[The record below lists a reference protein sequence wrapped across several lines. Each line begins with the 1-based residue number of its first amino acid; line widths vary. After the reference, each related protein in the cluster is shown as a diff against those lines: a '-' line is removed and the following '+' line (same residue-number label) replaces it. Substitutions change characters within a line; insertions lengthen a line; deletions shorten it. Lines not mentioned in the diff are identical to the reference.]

1 MLCRRAS
8 NGANRM
14 NDAKGFTLVEMA
26 IAICVSLIMLFA
38 IGVAIESA
46 SRSSGGIE
54 RKVTAQQDVRGA
66 LEIMAL
72 EIKMASYNP
81 SFSTTIWQNDNSGL
95 GGGAAF
101 CITQSANQ
109 GYRGVQEAQPNSITV
124 EMDISGGLDANGNPD
139 GNGFLTEDN
148 EIIRYN
154 FVQTGNDRYITRQA
168 YDHNVANFGAPQP
181 FLGDI
186 IASGRPRTVRI
197 INADADVLVPV
208 FRYFDGQGVELT
220 VAGGARPCLPGCS
233 ADIRMIEIT
242 LAVETDEKD
251 PSTGQT
257 RRMIYKTRE
266 NLMN

>member
-1 MLCRRAS
+1 
-8 NGANRM
+8 M
-14 NDAKGFTLVEMA
+14 NDTRGFTLVEIA

-81 SFSTTIWQNDNSGL
+81 SFSTTIWRSDGNP

-101 CITQSANQ
+101 CTTQSANQ
-109 GYRGVQEAQPNSITV
+109 AYKGIQEAREYSITV
-124 EMDISGGLDANGNPD
+124 EMDISGGLDGD
-139 GNGFLTEDN
+139 GNGVLTEAN

-154 FVQTGNDRYITRQA
+154 FVGADQVGIDRYITRATNCGQ
-168 YDHNVANFGAPQP
+168 PQP
-181 FLGDI
+181 FLGDT

-197 INADADVLVPV
+197 INADADVNVPV
-208 FRYFDGQGVELT
+208 FRYFNGQGVELLFP
-220 VAGGARPCLPGCS
+220 AGGANDANIPN
-233 ADIRMIEIT
+233 IRMIEIT
-242 LAVETDEKD
+242 LAVETDEID
-251 PSTGQT
+251 PSTGLT

-266 NLMN
+266 TLRNN

>member
-1 MLCRRAS
+1 
-8 NGANRM
+8 M
-14 NDAKGFTLVEMA
+14 NDTRGFTLIEIM
-26 IAICVSLIMLFA
+26 IAICVSLIMLVA

-81 SFSTTIWQNDNSGL
+81 SLSTSIWRSDGNP

-101 CITQSANQ
+101 CTTQSANQ
-109 GYRGVQEAQPNSITV
+109 LYKGIQEATANSITV
-124 EMDISGGLDANGNPD
+124 EMDILGGLDANGNPD
-139 GNGFLTEDN
+139 GNGLLIGNPATETN

-154 FVQTGNDRYITRQA
+154 FVQAAGDSYITRET
-168 YDHNVANFGAPQP
+168 NCGGAQP
-181 FLGDI
+181 FLGDT

-197 INADADVLVPV
+197 INADADVNVPV
-208 FRYFDGQGVELT
+208 FRYFDGQGAELL
-220 VAGGARPCLPGCS
+220 ACLPGCTPN
-233 ADIRMIEIT
+233 IRMVEIT
-242 LAVETDEKD
+242 LAVETDEID
-251 PSTGQT
+251 PSTGLT

-266 NLMN
+266 TVRNN

>member
-1 MLCRRAS
+1 
-8 NGANRM
+8 M
-14 NDAKGFTLVEMA
+14 NDARGFTLVE
-26 IAICVSLIMLFA
+26 IAISIAVSLIMIFA
-38 IGVAIESA
+38 IGMAIESA

-66 LEIMAL
+66 LEIMSL
-72 EIKMASYNP
+72 EVKMASYNP
-81 SFSTTIWQNDNSGL
+81 SFAVIWRSDGTVPDGNNN
-95 GGGAAF
+95 F

-109 GYRGVQEAQPNSITV
+109 AYKGKQEAAANSITV
-124 EMDISGGLDANGNPD
+124 EMDISDGAGGD
-139 GNGFLTEDN
+139 GQGALTENN

-154 FVQTGNDRYITRQA
+154 FVQTGNDRYITRST
-168 YDHNVANFGAPQP
+168 NCGAAQP

-186 IASGRPRTVRI
+186 IASGRPRTVRV

-208 FRYFDGQGVELT
+208 FRYFDGQGVELLFA
-220 VAGGARPCLPGCS
+220 AGAGRLCMPGCS

-242 LAVETDEKD
+242 LAIETDEID

-266 NLMN
+266 TLRNN

>member
-1 MLCRRAS
+1 
-8 NGANRM
+8 M
-14 NDAKGFTLVEMA
+14 NDARGFTLVEIA

-81 SFSTTIWQNDNSGL
+81 SFSTTIWRSNGNPGTA
-95 GGGAAF
+95 GF
-101 CITQSANQ
+101 CDPSPAGQSVNQ
-109 GYRGVQEAQPNSITV
+109 AYKGIQEATANSITV
-124 EMDISGGLDANGNPD
+124 EMDVNGGVDANGNPD
-139 GNGFLTEDN
+139 GNGVLTETN

-154 FVQTGNDRYITRQA
+154 FVQTGNDRYITRET
-168 YDHNVANFGAPQP
+168 NCGGAQP

-186 IASGRPRTVRI
+186 IASGRPRTVRV
-197 INADADVLVPV
+197 INADADVNVPV
-208 FRYFDGQGVELT
+208 FRYFDGQGVELLG
-220 VAGGARPCLPGCS
+220 AGRNCLPGCT
-233 ADIRMIEIT
+233 ADIRMREIT
-242 LAVETDEKD
+242 LAVETDQID
-251 PSTGQT
+251 PSTGLT

-266 NLMN
+266 TLMNY

>member
-1 MLCRRAS
+1 
-8 NGANRM
+8 M
-14 NDAKGFTLVEMA
+14 NDTRGFTLVEIA
-26 IAICVSLIMLFA
+26 IAICVSLIMLAA

-81 SFSTTIWQNDNSGL
+81 SLSTTIWRSDGNP

-101 CITQSANQ
+101 CNTQSANQ
-109 GYRGVQEAQPNSITV
+109 AYRGIQEATANSITV
-124 EMDISGGLDANGNPD
+124 EMDVIGGLDANGNPD
-139 GNGFLTEDN
+139 GDTFLTGNN

-154 FVQTGNDRYITRQA
+154 FVQAAGDSYITRETSC
-168 YDHNVANFGAPQP
+168 GGSQP
-181 FLGDI
+181 FLGDT

-197 INADADVLVPV
+197 INADADVNVPV
-208 FRYFDGQGVELT
+208 FRYFDGQGVELLG
-220 VAGGARPCLPGCS
+220 AGRNCLPGCT

-242 LAVETDEKD
+242 LAIETDEVD
-251 PSTGQT
+251 PSTGLT

-266 NLMN
+266 TLRNN

>member
-1 MLCRRAS
+1 
-8 NGANRM
+8 M
-14 NDAKGFTLVEMA
+14 NDTRGFTLVEIM
-26 IAICVSLIMLFA
+26 IAICVSLIMLVA

-72 EIKMASYNP
+72 EVKMASYNP
-81 SFSTTIWQNDNSGL
+81 SFSTTIWRSDGNP

-101 CITQSANQ
+101 CTTQSANQ
-109 GYRGVQEAQPNSITV
+109 AYKGIQEATANSITA
-124 EMDISGGLDANGNPD
+124 EMDVSGGVDANGNPD
-139 GNGFLTEDN
+139 GNGFLTEAN

-154 FVQTGNDRYITRQA
+154 FVQTGNDRYITRETSCG
-168 YDHNVANFGAPQP
+168 GAQP

-186 IASGRPRTVRI
+186 LGSGRPRTVRI
-197 INADADVLVPV
+197 INADADVNVPV
-208 FRYFDGQGVELT
+208 FRYFDGQGLELLG
-220 VAGGARPCLPGCS
+220 AGRNCMPLCM

-242 LAVETDEKD
+242 LAVETDEID
-251 PSTGQT
+251 PSTKLT

-266 NLMN
+266 TIRNN